1 MQDGR
6 VKQQIWQCCYSHFFS
21 VCGLLKVV
29 LYSMEYCHN
38 ILINFPYT
46 TTIWLN
52 FFISPQC
59 NISVCLCYGKEYFH
73 QNIFL
78 PSKKTN
84 TTDDKSF
91 ATFTSSRAA
100 YFSVKYS
107 KYIAT
112 NKQSQRSIFFWKKIG
127 RLSSRVT
134 KSSLFIAPLRW
145 VT

>member
-1 MQDGR
+1 MQNGI
-6 VKQQIWQCCYSHFFS
+6 VKQQIWQCFYSHFFS
-21 VCGLLKVV
+21 VCSSLKVV
-29 LYSMEYCHN
+29 LYSMEYCCN

-52 FFISPQC
+52 FW
-59 NISVCLCYGKEYFH
+59 VCLCYGKEYFH
-73 QNIFL
+73 QNVFV

-84 TTDDKSF
+84 TTDDKSS
-91 ATFTSSRAA
+91 ATFTNSRAA

-127 RLSSRVT
+127 WLSLSVT
-134 KSSLFIAPLRW
+134 KSSLFIAVLRW